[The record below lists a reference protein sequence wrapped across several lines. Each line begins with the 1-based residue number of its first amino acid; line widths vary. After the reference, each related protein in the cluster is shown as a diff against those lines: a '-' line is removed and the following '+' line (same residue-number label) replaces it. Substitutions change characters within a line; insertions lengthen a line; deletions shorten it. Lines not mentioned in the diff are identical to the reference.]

1 MDENLVEYQQMLKA
15 ADAQMAKE
23 IEDMTNGK
31 YVKIIYHFE
40 LSQTRFYYALNNQD
54 YLFQGVL
61 QKRIKVK

>member
-31 YVKIIYHFE
+31 YVIHP
-40 LSQTRFYYALNNQD
+40 
-54 YLFQGVL
+54 YLFL
-61 QKRIKVK
+61 F

>member
-31 YVKIIYHFE
+31 YVRILIIVIVIFIH
-40 LSQTRFYYALNNQD
+40 TVHIKKNR
-54 YLFQGVL
+54 L
-61 QKRIKVK
+61 QSLHKFRIRIYVG

>member
-31 YVKIIYHFE
+31 Y
-40 LSQTRFYYALNNQD
+40 A
-54 YLFQGVL
+54 
-61 QKRIKVK
+61 RI